1 MKINIAVV
9 IAAVLVAG
17 AVPMAAHHSFAAEF
31 DSNKPITLTGT
42 VTKVEWLNPHMWFY
56 LDVKDGKGEVTKWQF
71 EGGAPNS
78 LVRNGWNKSSLKEG
92 DSVTVDGF
100 LAKDASH
107 TVNARSVVMA
117 GGKKLFAGS
126 NESDAPASKQ

>member
-1 MKINIAVV
+1 MKIHIAVL
-9 IAAVLVAG
+9 IAGVLLAG
-17 AVPMAAHHSFAAEF
+17 AAPMLAHHSFAAEF

-56 LDVKDGKGEVTKWQF
+56 LDVKDSKGEVVKWQF

-107 TVNARSVVMA
+107 TVNARSVVMS
-117 GGKKLFAGS
+117 GGRKLFAGS
-126 NESDAPASKQ
+126 NESDAPKQ

>member
-1 MKINIAVV
+1 MKIH
-9 IAAVLVAG
+9 IAAVIAGVLLAG
-17 AVPMAAHHSFAAEF
+17 AVPMLAHHSFAAEF
-31 DSNKPITLTGT
+31 DSNKPITLKGT

-56 LDVKDGKGEVTKWQF
+56 LDVKENNGNVVKWQF

-100 LAKDASH
+100 LAKDSSH
-107 TVNARSVVMA
+107 TVNARSVVLSD
-117 GGKKLFAGS
+117 GRKVFAGS
-126 NESDAPASKQ
+126 NESDAPKQ